1 MAGIATFMLGIL
13 LLALPSGGQTPL
25 NSQTRDAAKLLA
37 LNLPADTALLAK
49 LNTDLGL
56 RQSKAGDEVQAETT
70 EDVRQ
75 GKGVLLKKGSL
86 IVGHISFVE
95 PASPKQPD
103 NVVGVQ
109 FDRVMP
115 KNGPE
120 QSLHVIVRA
129 LAPHVQPAA
138 NAQPGIPHAQVVSI
152 DPLSTSSVGV
162 SNLPGLRLGVR
173 RTTSGQQTTVLA
185 WIKGD
190 IKLKKESQ
198 LLMVVVGQ

>member
-1 MAGIATFMLGIL
+1 MIRIATSLLGVL
-13 LLALPSGGQTPL
+13 LLALPSGGRTPS
-25 NSQTRDAAKLLA
+25 NSQARDAATLPA
-37 LNLPADTALLAK
+37 LNLPADTTLLAK
-49 LNTDLGL
+49 LNTDLDLG
-56 RQSKAGDEVQAETT
+56 QSKVVDEVQAQTT
-70 EDVRQ
+70 EDVKE
-75 GKGVLLKKGSL
+75 GKEVLLKKGSI

-95 PASPKQPD
+95 PAAPKQLD
-103 NVVGVQ
+103 NMVGIQ

-138 NAQPGIPHAQVVSI
+138 NARPGIPHVQAVSI

-162 SNLPGLRLGVR
+162 SNIPGLRLGVR
-173 RTTSGQQTTVLA
+173 RTTGGQQTTVLA
-185 WIKGD
+185 WTKGD

-198 LLMVVVGQ
+198 LLMVAVSQ

>member
-1 MAGIATFMLGIL
+1 MVRIATFLLGVL
-13 LLALPSGGQTPL
+13 LLALPSGGQTPS
-25 NSQTRDAAKLLA
+25 NSQARDAAKLPA

-49 LNTDLGL
+49 LNTDLDLG
-56 RQSKAGDEVQAETT
+56 QSKAGDEVQAETT

-75 GKGVLLKKGSL
+75 GKEVLLKKGSI

-138 NAQPGIPHAQVVSI
+138 NAQPGIPHAQAVSI

-185 WIKGD
+185 WTKGD

-198 LLMVVVGQ
+198 LLTVVVSQ